1 MGTVVKVWSDE
12 EVSELRSGHWAAMLD
27 AQEGGTVAYLRFE
40 SQWDRAEWVCAH
52 RALRIV
58 FPAHSVPLS
67 LLLDRQAWSEKVVN
81 LSAKR
86 KAKVLFAN
94 H

>member
-1 MGTVVKVWSDE
+1 MVKVWSHE
-12 EVSELRSGHWAAMLD
+12 EVRELQSGYWAVLLRGD
-27 AQEGGTVAYLRFE
+27 IGLVGGVRGYLRFT
-40 SQWDRAEWVCAH
+40 SQEERDEWVFDH
-52 RALRIV
+52 VDRLS
-58 FPAHSVPLS
+58 FPATSLPLS

>member
-1 MGTVVKVWSDE
+1 MLSRLILQESERMGFDMRTCIS
-12 EVSELRSGHWAAMLD
+12 
-27 AQEGGTVAYLRFE
+27 
-40 SQWDRAEWVCAH
+40 
-52 RALRIV
+52 
-58 FPAHSVPLS
+58 FPATKPASS